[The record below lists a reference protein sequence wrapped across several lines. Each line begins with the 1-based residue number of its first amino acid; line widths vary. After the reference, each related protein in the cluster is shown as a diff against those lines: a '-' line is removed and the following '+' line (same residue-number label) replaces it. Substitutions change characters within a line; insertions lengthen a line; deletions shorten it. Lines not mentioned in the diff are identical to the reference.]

1 MKKQRVLGKGLDALL
16 LASNID
22 ANVVSTLPSKDNAD
36 ASLLK
41 NISIKSIKPSSCQP
55 RKSFNENDLNELAES
70 IKMHGVIQPIIL
82 RIDGKNGYELVAGER
97 RYKAAI
103 IAGLEFVPAIV
114 KDFTNKDALAISI
127 IENIQR
133 KDLTVI
139 EEANSYRDLIEQYDL
154 THELVSKLT
163 GKSRSHISNLLRLLN
178 LSNKVQ
184 EMVILGQLT
193 MGHARAL
200 LSLPESLQKIVA
212 DEIVNKNLTTNETE
226 KRVNHLIALNNE
238 ENIDIEVSELNHYI
252 VNYEVQIYQKLG
264 LPTSIKHGQRGNGKI
279 TLKYSSIEE
288 VENLIKTLYK

>member
-16 LASNID
+16 LASKID
-22 ANVVSTLPSKDNAD
+22 ANVVSANSSKDTVD

-41 NISIKSIKPSSCQP
+41 NIPVQSIKPSSCQP

-70 IKMHGVIQPIIL
+70 IKIHGVIQPIIL

-154 THELVSKLT
+154 THELVSKIT

-238 ENIDIEVSELNHYI
+238 EETDIEISELNHYI
-252 VNYEVQIYQKLG
+252 VNYEVQISQKLG